1 MAPFTF
7 PTESVTF
14 GDLLLRNEK
23 NTELKPVLHVSE
35 APSNAVFPSV
45 AIFSCCDFRFNPEEL
60 FQIKKGEAFVFSTVG
75 GNVKP
80 CLNDL
85 LFLETLLGNSMK
97 EIIIIHHEDC
107 GTTRVTSQ
115 MIRENTKANSN
126 NPALEEEIDTWHFDM
141 HNGQNLEESV
151 RRDLQFLRD
160 SPYLRKELST
170 KARGFVFYLK
180 ANKLVEVKL

>member
-14 GDLLLRNEK
+14 GDLLRRNECALPSSFFLDLRVK
-23 NTELKPVLHVSE
+23 SNNKYRQNTELKPVLHVSD

-45 AIFSCCDFRFNPEEL
+45 AICKLLLGTNASSKLADTYYKVSCCDFRFNPEEL
-60 FQIKKGEAFVFSTVG
+60 FQIKKGGKYCRAPFHLVRLLTRFKEAFVFSTVG

-97 EIIIIHHEDC
+97 EIIVIHHE
-107 GTTRVTSQ
+107 GV
-115 MIRENTKANSN
+115 
-126 NPALEEEIDTWHFDM
+126 
-141 HNGQNLEESV
+141 
-151 RRDLQFLRD
+151 
-160 SPYLRKELST
+160 
-170 KARGFVFYLK
+170 
-180 ANKLVEVKL
+180 